1 MDGLALEQVL
11 DEKSRRLLAAA
22 VSKAWGRGGIP
33 VVSKAT
39 GVSRQVIRQGRK
51 ELEQSPPHSI
61 GRKKARQKDTSLVAG
76 LEKLVEPA
84 TRGAPESCLRWT
96 CKSVRKLAEELEGMG
111 HQVSYPVV
119 AELLHGLA
127 YSLRTIR
134 KTTGSI
140 RGMSRQGRNVLF
152 WTGSNADRQPPF
164 PPCPLS
170 RTVLTVKGSLR
181 RATTA
186 RP

>member
-22 VSKAWGRGGIP
+22 VSKAWGRGGTP

-111 HQVSYPVV
+111 HQASYPVV

-127 YSLRTIR
+127 YSLRTNR

-140 RGMSRQGRNVLF
+140 RGMSRQSRNVL
-152 WTGSNADRQPPF
+152 TGY
-164 PPCPLS
+164 
-170 RTVLTVKGSLR
+170 VLDSCSLATMGSIR
-181 RATTA
+181 EWKTIR
-186 RP
+186 